1 MTRINTAQ
9 KTAEEQA
16 KAENEAMDAKIADL
30 FSSSKGKEV
39 LAWHRDKV
47 GFDERVFV
55 RGPDGLMDIN
65 AAGVKDGQRAGHM
78 AILEA
83 IKRHHAR
90 IEGKTKQTKAKK

>member
-1 MTRINTAQ
+1 MNRQ
-9 KTAEEQA
+9 MKTTDEQA
-16 KAENEAMDAKIADL
+16 SAELAAMDAKIAGL
-30 FSSSKGKEV
+30 FSTAAGKEV
-39 LAWHRDKV
+39 LAWHREKV

-55 RGPDGLMDIN
+55 RGPDGRMDIN

-90 IEGKTKQTKAKK
+90 LEGKTKQTKAKK